1 MAKNAFSMSEVGMLK
16 KRLIILLSLFV
27 IVGGI
32 FFYLH
37 KSGYWSEQS
46 KALRQLKKIEVPATP
61 AQVQKSIAQG
71 DVPTLSLL
79 NVGGVDF
86 NAPEAVSPAGE
97 PPLHVAIKKQDWK
110 TYDTLVQ
117 AQCDPDLKNSTGM
130 PATYY
135 LIEGGYLERAKEL
148 FENGAEANFHHESG
162 EPALIQYLMD
172 DKQAEAL
179 VLLAGG
185 ADPDAV
191 SKKNESALY
200 LALKKNDGV
209 IRQAIFQADVDPN
222 SKTPFGSPVFM
233 NFCKSLPTLSYT
245 KPEELETVQ
254 QFLDAGVDLNAAD
267 VGGKRAVQWLLKNGR
282 AEGARLILS
291 QDSNVTDTL
300 WLAFETED
308 YTTAVWLL
316 QQGADPN
323 QQNFIGESPLHA
335 MVKSNQP
342 TVITEL
348 LNKGVDPEQ
357 FGLEGQS
364 ALVTAIA
371 LKNTEA
377 ALALLSHPTRPAQH
391 TTIMPKP
398 VTEQFR
404 KLFGKKGY
412 FDWYCRN
419 TPGLTPLMAAV
430 MRDELKVAEKLIAN
444 GADPVQGTENRY
456 KVFPIQMASNN
467 KNVKMQQLLIGV
479 PYEDNQQVRNFVIDL
494 SEQKVRYYKNGE
506 LIKTSRCS
514 TGRSGFR
521 TPPGN
526 YVITDK
532 TKNKRS
538 NIYDDSPMPYFQRF
552 SCGAIGFHE
561 GNTYSRYAS
570 HGCIRLPMSTA
581 KYFWGQTQLGDRV
594 EIVK

>member
-1 MAKNAFSMSEVGMLK
+1 MEKKAFSMFQVEMLK
-16 KRLIILLSLFV
+16 KGLIILLILLV
-27 IVGGI
+27 LVGGT
-32 FFYLH
+32 FLCLD
-37 KSGYWSEQS
+37 KMGYWSEQS
-46 KALRQLKKIEVPATP
+46 KALRQLKKLEIPATST
-61 AQVQKSIAQG
+61 QVQKSVTKG
-71 DVPTLSLL
+71 DASTLALL
-79 NVGGVDF
+79 STGGVDF
-86 NAPEAVSPAGE
+86 NAPEVISPAGE
-97 PPLHVAIKKQDWK
+97 PPLHVAIKKKDWK

-117 AQCDPDLKNSTGM
+117 AQCNPDLKNSSEM

-135 LIEGGYLERAKEL
+135 LIEDGHLERAKEL
-148 FENGAEANFHHESG
+148 FANGAETNFPHESG
-162 EPALIQYLMD
+162 EPVLIHYL
-172 DKQAEAL
+172 KANQSAEAL
-179 VLLAGG
+179 LLVEGG
-185 ADPDAV
+185 ADPDTV
-191 SKKNESALY
+191 SMKNESALY
-200 LALKKNDGV
+200 LALKKNDGA
-209 IRQAIFQADVDPN
+209 IRQALFHAGVDPN
-222 SKTPFGSPVFM
+222 SKTPFGSATFM
-233 NFCKSLPTLSYT
+233 HFCKSLPTLGYT
-245 KPEELETVQ
+245 EQEELEVIQ

-267 VGGKRAVQWLLKNGR
+267 SGDKRAVQWLLKNGR
-282 AEGARLILS
+282 ADGARLIIS
-291 QDSNVTDTL
+291 QDNNVTDTL
-300 WLAFETED
+300 WIALENED
-308 YTTAVWLL
+308 YATALWLI
-316 QQGADPN
+316 QKGADPN
-323 QQNFIGESPLHA
+323 QKNFIGESPLHA
-335 MVKSNQP
+335 MVKSNQSA
-342 TVITEL
+342 VITEL

-357 FGLEGQS
+357 LGREGQS

-371 LKNTEA
+371 LKSTEA
-377 ALALLSHPTRPAQH
+377 ALALLSHPSRPAQH

-404 KLFGKKGY
+404 TLFGKKGY

-430 MRDELKVAEKLIAN
+430 MRDELEVVEKLIAN
-444 GADPVQGTENRY
+444 GADPVQGTENKY
-456 KVFPIQMASNN
+456 KVFPIQMAANN

-479 PYEDNQQVRNFVIDL
+479 PYEDDQQVRNFVIDL

-514 TGRSGFR
+514 TGRSGYR
-521 TPPGN
+521 TPPGK

-581 KYFWGQTQLGDRV
+581 KYFWGQTKLGDRV